1 MLKRKITRNNILA
14 ILSIVLIFSCILIKI
29 YDLYKKEKVIQ
40 KEIEEINYIIETP
53 KEKEDEKE
61 EQKEENKINK
71 ELKYSYEAVLEI
83 PKINLRK
90 GLVKSTKNF
99 DSINYAVSIDEN
111 SIYPN
116 EIGNFI
122 LYAHSGNSSISY
134 FDNLKYL
141 DINDEIKI
149 YYKGKWYFYNVL
161 KKYEIDKNGMLSIY
175 NDGVSKYITLT
186 TCSQENKNKQIVILG
201 KQKD

>member
-1 MLKRKITRNNILA
+1 MLKRKITRNNILT
-14 ILSIVLIFSCILIKI
+14 ILSIILIFSCILIKI

-40 KEIEEINYIIETP
+40 KEIEEINYIKEPP
-53 KEKEDEKE
+53 KVKKDE
-61 EQKEENKINK
+61 KEENKIKK
-71 ELKYSYEAVLEI
+71 ETKYSYEAVLEI

-90 GLVKSTKNF
+90 VLVKSTKNF
-99 DSINYAVSIDEN
+99 DSINYAVSIDEH

-149 YYKGKWYFYNVL
+149 YYKEKWYFYNVL

-175 NDGVSKYITLT
+175 NDGISKYITLT

>member
-1 MLKRKITRNNILA
+1 MLKRKITRNNILI
-14 ILSIVLIFSCILIKI
+14 ILSIILILLCILIKI

-53 KEKEDEKE
+53 KEEYEH
-61 EQKEENKINK
+61 KEENKIKK
-71 ELKYSYEAVLEI
+71 ETKYIYEAVLEI

-175 NDGVSKYITLT
+175 NDGTSKYITLT

>member
-1 MLKRKITRNNILA
+1 MLKRKITRNNILT
-14 ILSIVLIFSCILIKI
+14 ILSIVLILSCILIKM

-53 KEKEDEKE
+53 KVKEDEKE
-61 EQKEENKINK
+61 ENKIKK
-71 ELKYSYEAVLEI
+71 ETKYSYEAVLEI

-90 GLVKSTKNF
+90 VLVKSTKNF
-99 DSINYAVSIDEN
+99 DSINYAVSIDEH

-175 NDGVSKYITLT
+175 NDGISKYITLT

>member
-1 MLKRKITRNNILA
+1 MLKRKITRNNILT
-14 ILSIVLIFSCILIKI
+14 ILSIVLIFLCILIKI

>member
-1 MLKRKITRNNILA
+1 MLKRKITRNNILT
-14 ILSIVLIFSCILIKI
+14 ILSIILIFSCILIKI

-53 KEKEDEKE
+53 KEKEEHKA
-61 EQKEENKINK
+61 ENKIKK
-71 ELKYSYEAVLEI
+71 ESKYSYEAVLEI

-99 DSINYAVSIDEN
+99 DSINYAVSIDEH

-149 YYKGKWYFYNVL
+149 YYKEKWYFYNVL

-175 NDGVSKYITLT
+175 NDGISKYITLT

>member
-1 MLKRKITRNNILA
+1 MLKRKITRNNILT
-14 ILSIVLIFSCILIKI
+14 ILSIILIFSCILIKI

-53 KEKEDEKE
+53 KEKENENI
-61 EQKEENKINK
+61 QKEEKKVKK
-71 ELKYSYEAVLEI
+71 ETKYIYEAVLEI

-161 KKYEIDKNGMLSIY
+161 KKYEIDKNGMLRIY
-175 NDGVSKYITLT
+175 NDGISKYITLT

>member
-1 MLKRKITRNNILA
+1 MLKRKITRNNILT
-14 ILSIVLIFSCILIKI
+14 ILSIILIFSCILIKI

-53 KEKEDEKE
+53 KVKEDEKE
-61 EQKEENKINK
+61 ENKIKK
-71 ELKYSYEAVLEI
+71 ETKYSYEAVLEI

-90 GLVKSTKNF
+90 VLVKSTKNF
-99 DSINYAVSIDEN
+99 DSINYAVSIDEH

-149 YYKGKWYFYNVL
+149 YYKEKWYFYNVL

>member
-1 MLKRKITRNNILA
+1 MLKRKITRNNILT
-14 ILSIVLIFSCILIKI
+14 ILSIILILSCILIKI

-53 KEKEDEKE
+53 KEKENENI
-61 EQKEENKINK
+61 QKEEKKVKK
-71 ELKYSYEAVLEI
+71 ETKYIYGAVLEI

-175 NDGVSKYITLT
+175 NDGISKYITLT

>member
-1 MLKRKITRNNILA
+1 MLRRKITRNNILT

-53 KEKEDEKE
+53 KEEDEH
-61 EQKEENKINK
+61 KEENKIKK
-71 ELKYSYEAVLEI
+71 ETKYIYEAVLEI

-99 DSINYAVSIDEN
+99 DSINYAVSIDEH

-149 YYKGKWYFYNVL
+149 YYKEKWYFYNVL
-161 KKYEIDKNGMLSIY
+161 KKYEIDKNGVLSIY
-175 NDGVSKYITLT
+175 NDGTSKYITLT

>member
-1 MLKRKITRNNILA
+1 MLKRKITRNNILT
-14 ILSIVLIFSCILIKI
+14 ILSIILILSCVLIKI

-53 KEKEDEKE
+53 KEEDEH
-61 EQKEENKINK
+61 KEENKIKK
-71 ELKYSYEAVLEI
+71 ETKYVYEAVLEI

-186 TCSQENKNKQIVILG
+186 TCSQENKNKQIFILG

>member
-1 MLKRKITRNNILA
+1 MLKRKITRNNILT
-14 ILSIVLIFSCILIKI
+14 ILSIILILSCILIKI

-53 KEKEDEKE
+53 KEKENENI
-61 EQKEENKINK
+61 QKEEKKVKK
-71 ELKYSYEAVLEI
+71 ESKYIYEAVLEI

-99 DSINYAVSIDEN
+99 DSINYAVSIDEH

-175 NDGVSKYITLT
+175 NDGISKYITLT

>member
-1 MLKRKITRNNILA
+1 MLKRKITRNNILT
-14 ILSIVLIFSCILIKI
+14 ILSIILIFSCILIKI

-53 KEKEDEKE
+53 KEEYEH
-61 EQKEENKINK
+61 KEENKIKK
-71 ELKYSYEAVLEI
+71 ESKYSYEAVLEI

-122 LYAHSGNSSISY
+122 LYAHTGNSSISY

-175 NDGVSKYITLT
+175 NDGISKYITLT

>member
-1 MLKRKITRNNILA
+1 MLKRKITRNNILT

-53 KEKEDEKE
+53 KEKE
-61 EQKEENKINK
+61 EQKSENKIKK
-71 ELKYSYEAVLEI
+71 ETKYIYEAVLEI

-149 YYKGKWYFYNVL
+149 YYKEKWYFYNVL

-175 NDGVSKYITLT
+175 NDGISKYITLT

>member
-1 MLKRKITRNNILA
+1 MLKRKITRNNILT

-53 KEKEDEKE
+53 KEKENENI
-61 EQKEENKINK
+61 QKEEKKVKK
-71 ELKYSYEAVLEI
+71 ESKYIYEAVLEI

-99 DSINYAVSIDEN
+99 DSINYAVSIDEH

-149 YYKGKWYFYNVL
+149 YYKEKWYFYNVS

-175 NDGVSKYITLT
+175 NDGISKYITLT

>member
-1 MLKRKITRNNILA
+1 MLRRKITRNNILT

-53 KEKEDEKE
+53 KEKENENI
-61 EQKEENKINK
+61 QKEEKKVKK
-71 ELKYSYEAVLEI
+71 ESKYIYEAVLEI

-175 NDGVSKYITLT
+175 NDGISKYITLT